1 MIKRY
6 SSGLDLR
13 QVSVSHDIT
22 TMKIQIIVNVFP
34 CVFDKS
40 LKSENKLS

>member
-13 QVSVSHDIT
+13 QVSVSLDIT
-22 TMKIQIIVNVFP
+22 TMKIQIIVNV
-34 CVFDKS
+34 KS
-40 LKSENKLS
+40 LKSENKLL